1 MARFNTKTTQPKA
14 KAPVTGTSVNHE
26 GGTGFTLPERGELFN
41 LAVVNFVGQDT
52 FYEKGSDRDARYNGL
67 IEHLAVNDWAW
78 LSGMLPWLR
87 SEANIRTASLTGAA
101 HAVHARLEAGQYD
114 GNAELIDAVIQRADE
129 VAEFLAYWHATF
141 GRNLPKAVRKGLEKA
156 IQRLFTERNVLKWD
170 SAARGLRMADVLNL
184 VHAQPRTERGE
195 EDWQGRLFRY
205 LLDERGHKDGK
216 LDGLPTIAARK
227 RWYEEFSDE
236 QKLASLRDGSAF
248 HDAGITW
255 ENASSELKGRV
266 GEEALWEAM
275 APHLPYM
282 AAIRNLRNMD
292 EAGISY
298 ATATKLAAQIANPDE
313 VARSRQ
319 LPYRFLSAYLAA
331 PSDRWKGA
339 LEEAINLS
347 LKSVPVL
354 PGRTLV
360 MVDTSASMEN
370 LGYSAKSKVTPAM
383 AAAVFGAIL
392 AQRNPGQ
399 VELYGFAN
407 GVFKHDLKAGQGV
420 LSAAQSFI
428 DRIGEVGHGTA
439 MTASIRQAFTGQ
451 DRVFVI
457 SDMQCFADPQG
468 AMLTNG
474 EGYYAQAETVPVPK
488 GTKVYGVNIGG
499 YSKTAI
505 DTRIKNRFEFA
516 GLTDS
521 VFQQILALEA
531 GFAEKWP
538 WLA

>member
-1 MARFNTKTTQPKA
+1 MARFNTKTVQPKA

-26 GGTGFTLPERGELFN
+26 GGTGYTLPDKGELFN

-52 FYEKGSDRDARYNGL
+52 FYEKGTDRDARYNGL
-67 IEHLAVNDWAW
+67 VENIAVADWPW
-78 LSGMLPWLR
+78 LGSMLPWLR

-101 HAVHARLEAGQYD
+101 HAVHARLTAGQYD
-114 GNAELIDAVIQRADE
+114 GNAALVDSVIQRADE
-129 VAEFLAYWHATF
+129 IGEFAAYWLATF
-141 GRNLPKAVRKGLEKA
+141 GGVMPKPVKKGLA
-156 IQRLFTERNVLKWD
+156 MAMRRMYTARNVLKWD
-170 SAARGLRMADVLNL
+170 SGARGMRFADVINL
-184 VHAQPRTERGE
+184 VHPKPRDSEQE
-195 EDWQGRLFRY
+195 ALWKY

-216 LDGLPTIAARK
+216 TDTVPMIAARK
-227 RWYEEFSDE
+227 RWYDEYSDE

-248 HDAGITW
+248 RDLGLTW

-266 GEEALWEAM
+266 GEKALWEAM

-298 ATATKLAAQIANPDE
+298 ATATKLAARIADPEE
-313 VARSRQ
+313 VAKSRQ

-339 LEEAINLS
+339 LEEAINHS
-347 LKSVPVL
+347 LKSVPEL

-360 MVDTSASMEN
+360 LVDTSASMN
-370 LGYSAKSKVTPAM
+370 SMSYSAKSKVTPAM

-392 AQRNPGQ
+392 AQRNPGR

-407 GVFKHDLKAGQGV
+407 GVFKHDVKPGQG
-420 LSAAQSFI
+420 LLAAAQSFI
-428 DRIGEVGHGTA
+428 RRIGEVGHGTE
-439 MTASIRQAFTGQ
+439 MTASVRRTFAGH
-451 DRVFVI
+451 DRVFMI
-457 SDMQCFADPQG
+457 SDMQCFADTFG
-468 AMLTNG
+468 RG
-474 EGYYAQAETVPVPK
+474 FSDGGYGGSPVPVPD

-499 YSKTAI
+499 YAKTAI
-505 DTRIKNRFEFA
+505 DSRIKNRFEFA
-516 GLTDS
+516 GLTDQ

-538 WLA
+538 WMA